1 MRYGIWF
8 GKVFSIL
15 SNIEKTFQTS
25 TSNGKKAN
33 RQIVKRVSVKYHNIC
48 YCLLQIAN
56 CLFANCLFKHDILR
70 N

>member
-48 YCLLQIAN
+48 YCL
-56 CLFANCLFKHDILR
+56 FANCLFKHDILR